1 MLFMTAASPCS
12 KDMQKVTTFEFD
24 FALLRAILGMY
35 QLSEHIV
42 EISINLN
49 LPQTHQLSLLDV
61 DESPEDTQNITQLAI
76 QAIKSYLEMHE
87 AAIGVCLNLYL
98 CKESFKKSGDKG
110 WSAFCT
116 KNFKQYGLSLPHI
129 RACVQAGRA
138 FHLHQQRVGEKATY
152 DIQILQKLSMSALEV
167 VGSAPD
173 EVKSQAIERLVDK
186 TQKADQ
192 TPTAKETVS
201 VVNELKAELA
211 AANQTSA
218 EKDASNARLSTKLR
232 DNDTRIAELVEK
244 LNRTEIALQQARQ
257 QKVEVVE
264 ADPNSNI
271 VRKQIEN
278 LHAELQDLQRDI
290 DQAKGQKQEL
300 LDQLA
305 GYSRRSKMVELAEDN
320 FKELSNSI
328 QMIKARWTDVYISSL
343 RKELP
348 SEYEDK
354 LHKFSQDLRKI
365 ADLLSP
371 DMLTMEGG

>member
-1 MLFMTAASPCS
+1 
-12 KDMQKVTTFEFD
+12 MQKVTTFEFD

-49 LPQTHQLSLLDV
+49 LPRTHQLSLLEV

-152 DIQILQKLSMSALEV
+152 DIQILQKMSMSALEV
-167 VGSAPD
+167 IGSAPD
-173 EVKSQAIERLVDK
+173 EVKSQAIERLVDM

-218 EKDASNARLSTKLR
+218 EKDASIARLASKLR

-257 QKVEVVE
+257 QKVEVVD
-264 ADPNSNI
+264 ADPNSKI
-271 VRKQIEN
+271 MREQIDN

-305 GYSRRSKMVELAEDN
+305 GYSRRTKMVELAEDN

-348 SEYEDK
+348 GEYEEN
-354 LHKFSQDLRKI
+354 LHKFSQELRKV

-371 DMLTMEGG
+371 DILTNEGG